1 MAETQSY
8 PPPPVLD
15 FTSRR
20 LPQPVQLPPL
30 AIPPHGS
37 PRSDYQ
43 RSPPLSQSLPSI
55 HSVQAPPPP
64 PRSQPRSYSG
74 PAAPLDKLLS
84 PHPYTPP
91 RSDSGYSPHNS
102 PPRPNVEVRPPPRK
116 PYEKYDKYEDARS
129 HHHEPYPAPVEPH
142 RSSYGSI
149 PSPISSY
156 PPSYSQT
163 SHYRSSG
170 PPAASAAPLAQQPYI
185 VSYSEPPPPR
195 IAPPAP
201 PPPPPPPPLDMS
213 YVPLSLVS

>member
-8 PPPPVLD
+8 PLPPPLD

-55 HSVQAPPPP
+55 HSVQAPP

-116 PYEKYDKYEDARS
+116 YDKYDDPRS
-129 HHHEPYPAPVEPH
+129 HHEYPAPMEPH
-142 RSSYGSI
+142 RSSYSSI

-156 PPSYSQT
+156 PSSYSQ

-170 PPAASAAPLAQQPYI
+170 PPASAPLTQQPYI

-201 PPPPPPPPLDMS
+201 PPLPPPPPLDMS
-213 YVPLSLVS
+213 YV